1 MALNKI
7 LVTAKKPKDAL
18 DELAPAGDR
27 RERAF
32 LMELVYGVLRYRDY
46 LDWMLR
52 DFIRKP
58 SGLSPDTLNNLRLA
72 VYQIQYLRVPDWAVV
87 NEAVEVE
94 KLCRGRVSV
103 VNAILRS
110 FLRRKDALPLPPEDD
125 PVSFISITTS
135 HPRWLVKRW
144 MKRFGYDEAL
154 HLARANNEIPP
165 VTLRIDE
172 GADRERALL
181 LLRGKEMHARPTR
194 FSPAGVVVEAP
205 LSFEE
210 LRETLPFPFSIQ
222 DEASQ
227 LISYLL
233 NPSPGQRV
241 LDACAAPGGKSTHM
255 AKMMRDSG
263 EVVAVEA
270 EERRIRSIGEN
281 VARLGLQSIRIIHG
295 DAKDTEGIARA
306 VCGGEPGSSGGDGCL
321 FDRILLDA
329 PCSSLGVIR
338 RNPDIKYRHA
348 AKDLLR
354 LRENQGTL
362 LRSAARLL
370 APGGIMVYSVCS
382 TEPEEGEEVVSAFL
396 HDARN
401 FSIIRGDYGFLE
413 EFESEDAG
421 KVFYRTFPHKH
432 GMDGFFA
439 ARLKKKESELRSP
452 PVPDGR

>member
-1 MALNKI
+1 MSPTRERAVLALNKI
-7 LVTAKKPKDAL
+7 LVKSKKPKDAL
-18 DELAPAGDR
+18 EELAPEGDR

-32 LMELVYGVLRYRDY
+32 LMELVYGVLRYRDS
-46 LDWMLR
+46 LDWVLR

-94 KLCRGRVSV
+94 KLYRGRASV
-103 VNAILRS
+103 VNAVLRN
-110 FLRRKDALPLPPEDD
+110 FLRKKDTLSPPPEDD
-125 PVSFISITTS
+125 PVFFISITTS

-144 MKRFGYDEAL
+144 VKRFGYEEAL
-154 HLARANNEIPP
+154 RLARANNEIPP
-165 VTLRIDE
+165 VTLRIDDGE
-172 GADRERALL
+172 DRERALRL
-181 LLRGKEMHARPTR
+181 LHAKGILARLTR
-194 FSPAGVVVEAP
+194 FSPSGIAVESP

-233 NPSPGQRV
+233 NPFPGQRV

-270 EERRIRSIGEN
+270 EAGRIRSIGEN
-281 VARLGLQSIRIIHG
+281 VSRLGLQSIRIIHG

-306 VCGGEPGSSGGDGCL
+306 VCGRLAGEGCL

-354 LRENQGTL
+354 LRENQGVL
-362 LRSAARLL
+362 LRAVARLL

-382 TEPEEGEEVVSAFL
+382 TEPEEGEEVVRAFL
-396 HDARN
+396 HDNRN
-401 FSIIRGDYGFLE
+401 FSIIRSDYGFLE
-413 EFESEDAG
+413 GFESEDAG
-421 KVFYRTFPHKH
+421 QVFYRTFPHKH
-432 GMDGFFA
+432 DMDGFFA
-439 ARLKKKESELRSP
+439 ARLKKNESEP
-452 PVPDGR
+452 

>member
-1 MALNKI
+1 MSATRERAVLALNKI
-7 LVTAKKPKDAL
+7 LVKARKPKDAL
-18 DELAPAGDR
+18 EELAPEGDK

-52 DFIRKP
+52 GFIRKP

-94 KLCRGRVSV
+94 KLYRGRASV
-103 VNAILRS
+103 VNAVLRS
-110 FLRRKDALPLPPEDD
+110 FLRGKDTLTLPPEDD
-125 PVSFISITTS
+125 PVSFITITTS

-144 MKRFGYDEAL
+144 VKRFGYDGAL
-154 HLARANNEIPP
+154 RLARANNEIPP
-165 VTLRIDE
+165 VTVRVDGE
-172 GADRERALL
+172 ADRERAVRLL
-181 LLRGKEMHARPTR
+181 SEKGLPARFAR
-194 FSPAGVVVEAP
+194 FSPSGIVVEAP

-233 NPSPGQRV
+233 NPSPGQKV

-270 EERRIRSIGEN
+270 EEGRIRSIGEN
-281 VARLGLQSIRIIHG
+281 AARLGLHSIRIIHG
-295 DAKDTEGIARA
+295 DAKDAEGIARA
-306 VCGGEPGSSGGDGCL
+306 VCGGKPGDEGCL

-348 AKDLLR
+348 PRDLVR
-354 LRENQGTL
+354 LRENQGAL

-382 TEPEEGEEVVSAFL
+382 TEPEEGEEAVRAFL

-401 FSIIRGDYGFLE
+401 FSIIRGEYGFLE

-421 KVFYRTFPHKH
+421 AIFYRTFPHKH

-439 ARLKKKESELRSP
+439 ARLKKQEGEP
-452 PVPDGR
+452 